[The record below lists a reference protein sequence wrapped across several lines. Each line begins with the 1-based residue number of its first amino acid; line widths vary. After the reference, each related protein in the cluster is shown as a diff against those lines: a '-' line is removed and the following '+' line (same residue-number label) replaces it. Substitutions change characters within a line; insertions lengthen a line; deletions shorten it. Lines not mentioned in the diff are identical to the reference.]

1 MLFIASIVF
10 TSLEAYAYFYKTPLY
25 RGDTTLLLIKQTD
38 SSDSITQND
47 ITLNQKLVS
56 TYSQIVK
63 SRRVLDQVITNLNL
77 NYSVGQLSSKVEVT
91 SVQNTEII
99 KISVIDESNEMA
111 AFIANTVAEVFT
123 KEIVDIFALIQQI
136 DGIENK
142 KVEQLKREVI
152 KAVQNGAKIPE
163 LPTMENSVK
172 DNISIEEMYELT
184 KGFNT
189 YYKTDELKIQ
199 VTDENAFVNAC
210 NVHFRNVLF
219 CFEKR

>member
-123 KEIVDIFALIQQI
+123 KEIVDIYK
-136 DGIENK
+136 IENVSIIDK
-142 KVEQLKREVI
+142 AIVSSEPYNISVVKDSIVYAIVGVVVAFGVI
-152 KAVQNGAKIPE
+152 AVI
-163 LPTMENSVK
+163 LYFDTSVK
-172 DNISIEEMYELT
+172 SVSDIENRL
-184 KGFNT
+184 N
-189 YYKTDELKIQ
+189 LP
-199 VTDENAFVNAC
+199 
-210 NVHFRNVLF
+210 VLGTVPKV
-219 CFEKR
+219 KRKKR